1 MVVLFSSNFEKELKK
16 KTRQTEAKEIV
27 KILMKTKPTDGDYL
41 ALVKNVLIRERKL
54 KTFRFYF
61 VQQNDKV
68 EIMTKEEISDRILKF
83 VALSKKNNQQ
93 DIIDKLKK
101 ELLEFGFE
109 F

>member
-16 KTRQTEAKEIV
+16 KTSQTEAKEIV